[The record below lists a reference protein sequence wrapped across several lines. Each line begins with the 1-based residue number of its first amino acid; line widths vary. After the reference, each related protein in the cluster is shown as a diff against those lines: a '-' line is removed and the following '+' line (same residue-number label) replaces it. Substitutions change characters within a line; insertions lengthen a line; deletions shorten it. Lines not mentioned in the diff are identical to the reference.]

1 MKIVSLSITALL
13 ALSSCG
19 AGTSAIDITPAEK
32 TILDESFAQKGVLE
46 FAKEKTFVPL
56 VLQNNDKIVGYTFDA
71 NKPLAQQVH
80 QLARLNTDGS
90 FDSSFT
96 AGNIIGLHPEA
107 EIIKLPNDSLIRL
120 EINNIKHTTRVEKY
134 TSGGV
139 LVNAFGTQG
148 SLNLPFETQGA
159 QEACIDP
166 KKNDIVLP
174 VAASPGLTLNPVG
187 AILLMARIT
196 ADGLMPGEF
205 GFKTAP
211 LAFGHTTRCVVTSSG
226 EIIIGGYPIDQQFWS
241 ENFRRYTA
249 DGTSDGNYG
258 FRLTG
263 DGAGQLSS
271 AMILDQ
277 DDRLLLASKDGI
289 SLRTYFGRLTING
302 MDDSSFNWTAF
313 YATPTLLNNPRLFGF
328 NVKTSYQLV
337 NHIIP
342 LPNRGMVLIGD
353 GNQDGTALRVTQLNI
368 KGDLEPMFN
377 QTGQFVIDTA
387 SRVNW
392 AARTSNGQ
400 LLVFTL
406 GAQAKLFRINLAP

>member
-1 MKIVSLSITALL
+1 MKIVLLSITATL

-19 AGTSAIDITPAEK
+19 GTSAIDNTPTAK
-32 TILDESFAQKGVLE
+32 TVLDESFAQKGVLE
-46 FAKEKTFVPL
+46 FAKERTFVPL
-56 VLQNNDKIVGYTFDA
+56 VLQSTDKIVGYTFDA
-71 NKPLAQQVH
+71 SKPEAEQVH
-80 QLARLNTDGS
+80 QLARLNADGS

-96 AGNIIGLHPEA
+96 SGISVGLHPED
-107 EIIKLPNDSLIRL
+107 EVLRLPDDSLVKL
-120 EINNIKHTTRVEKY
+120 EIDALLHTTRVVKY
-134 TSGGV
+134 TSAGMI
-139 LVNAFGTQG
+139 VNVFGTNG
-148 SLNLPFETQGA
+148 SLNLSFETRGA
-159 QEACIDP
+159 REVCIDSR
-166 KKNDIVLP
+166 NSDIVLP

-196 ADGLMPGEF
+196 AEGQMPGEY
-205 GFKTAP
+205 GFKTTP
-211 LAFGHTTRCVVTSSG
+211 LAFGRTTRCVVTSSG

-302 MDDSSFNWTAF
+302 VDDSSFNWTAF

-337 NHIIP
+337 NHILP

-353 GNQDGTALRVTQLNI
+353 GNQEGTALRVTQLKTN
-368 KGDLEPMFN
+368 GDLEPMFN

-392 AARTSNGQ
+392 AARTSDGQ
-400 LLVFTL
+400 LLVFTF